1 MSGNL
6 FANQFNVALNI
17 PAAEYVFQH
26 FTQFSRFSV
35 VPSHSAQA
43 VKYKLTGLAREGGHH
58 LESWILGFNC
68 HEEPLRI
75 ASREATLHGDYDSK
89 SSPMPD
95 LTSFMCELQ
104 PGFMGSTLGHVRLVH
119 DGSTLLFKRDEGC
132 GEGAIPMCDIRSV
145 RELEAREVEQIW
157 KLLTGRS

>member
-6 FANQFNVALNI
+6 FTNQFNVALNI

-26 FTQFSRFSV
+26 FTQFARFTV

-43 VKYKLTGLAREGGHH
+43 VKYQLTGLAKEGGPS
-58 LESWILGFNC
+58 LEKRILGFNC

-75 ASREATLHGDYDSK
+75 ASRSVTLQDDYTDK
-89 SSPMPD
+89 ASPMPD

-104 PGFMGSTLGHVRLVH
+104 PGFMGSTPGHVRLVH
-119 DGSTLLFKRDEGC
+119 QGSTLLFERDEGG
-132 GEGAIPMCDIRSV
+132 GEGAIPMCDIKDL
-145 RELEAREVEQIW
+145 RELAAWEVDQIW
-157 KLLTGRS
+157 KLLRGWF

>member
-6 FANQFNVALNI
+6 FTNQFNVALNI

-26 FTQFSRFSV
+26 FTQFARFTV

-58 LESWILGFNC
+58 LESRILGFNC

-75 ASREATLHGDYDSK
+75 ASREATLHDDYGAK

-104 PGFMGSTLGHVRLVH
+104 PGFMGSTPGHVRLVH
-119 DGSTLLFKRDEGC
+119 DGSTLLFKRDEGG
-132 GEGAIPMCDIRSV
+132 GEGAIPMCDIKSS
-145 RELEAREVEQIW
+145 RELEAWEVEQIW
-157 KLLTGRS
+157 KLLTGWF